1 MAAARREIDNF
12 MKRDAWYKIQQR
24 RKLPKGQR
32 PLKVKWVF
40 KIKENETGEQRYKG
54 RIVIK
59 GYTEIPGVD
68 YTESFA
74 PVTTTWSMDMII
86 ASGLNRE
93 EIEKWEIETLDIE
106 AAFLESDM
114 DPNMI
119 FIYRLARRY
128 G

>member
-1 MAAARREIDNF
+1 
-12 MKRDAWYKIQQR
+12 
-24 RKLPKGQR
+24 
-32 PLKVKWVF
+32 
-40 KIKENETGEQRYKG
+40 
-54 RIVIK
+54 
-59 GYTEIPGVD
+59 
-68 YTESFA
+68 
-74 PVTTTWSMDMII
+74 MDMII